1 MVSFICLRVLELNI
15 KFLRFTLLPRP
26 VVGPFSLLG
35 NSLGL
40 VNSFLEKFL
49 HHVPD

>member
-1 MVSFICLRVLELNI
+1 MVSFICLRLLELNI
-15 KFLRFTLLPRP
+15 KFSRFTLLPRP
-26 VVGPFSLLG
+26 VVDLFSLLG
-35 NSLGL
+35 NSLDL